1 MIVDQNLI
9 PTSSKNLRKCYE
21 NTEIILLFS
30 RFKQPK
36 ILKMSSPQNMDNQS
50 FEQLKTDYI
59 GANPKID
66 ELKSEL
72 KILNKEQKNR
82 TLAIQ
87 KYMQENDINEVD
99 ISGISFSRVEKTSV
113 SINIQNLSEIIEDPS
128 ELEAFKVAHSTT
140 KERLKITRP
149 KKRSRD
155 E

>member
-1 MIVDQNLI
+1 
-9 PTSSKNLRKCYE
+9 
-21 NTEIILLFS
+21 
-30 RFKQPK
+30 
-36 ILKMSSPQNMDNQS
+36 MSSPNTDNQNMDNQS

-99 ISGISFSRVEKTSV
+99 ISGVSFSRVEKTSV
-113 SINIQNLSEIIEDPS
+113 SINLQSLSEIIEDPS
-128 ELEAFKVAHSTT
+128 ELEAFKVAHSIT

-149 KKRSRD
+149 KKRSRN

>member
-1 MIVDQNLI
+1 
-9 PTSSKNLRKCYE
+9 
-21 NTEIILLFS
+21 
-30 RFKQPK
+30 
-36 ILKMSSPQNMDNQS
+36 MSSPNTDNQNMDNQH
-50 FEQLKTDYI
+50 FEQLKNNYI
-59 GANPKID
+59 ECIAPID
-66 ELKSEL
+66 ELKAQL

-87 KYMQENDINEVD
+87 EYMQENDISEVD
-99 ISGISFSRVEKTSV
+99 ISGISFARIEKTSV
-113 SINIQNLSEIIEDPS
+113 SINMQNLSEIIEDPS

>member
-1 MIVDQNLI
+1 MQKTI
-9 PTSSKNLRKCYE
+9 SRK
-21 NTEIILLFS
+21 
-30 RFKQPK
+30 KP
-36 ILKMSSPQNMDNQS
+36 MSSPNTDNQNMDNQS

-99 ISGISFSRVEKTSV
+99 ISGVSFSRVEKTSV
-113 SINIQNLSEIIEDPS
+113 SINLQSLSEIIEDPS
-128 ELEAFKVAHSTT
+128 ELEAFKVAHSIT

-149 KKRSRD
+149 KKRSRN

>member
-1 MIVDQNLI
+1 
-9 PTSSKNLRKCYE
+9 
-21 NTEIILLFS
+21 
-30 RFKQPK
+30 
-36 ILKMSSPQNMDNQS
+36 MSSPTQNMNNQN
-50 FEQLKTDYI
+50 FEELKTDYI
-59 GANPKID
+59 GAVPKID
-66 ELKSEL
+66 ELKAKL

-87 KYMQENDINEVD
+87 NYMQENDISEVD
-99 ISGISFSRVEKTSV
+99 ISGISFSRIEKTSV